1 MPVERLTERG
11 RIRALLE
18 VDRVWAAYALGDLQ
32 PGMFEECA
40 WYRLGGA
47 LALVYSGLR
56 PPVLYTQGPAE
67 DVRALLLEVAPGH
80 RELYLL
86 VRPEH
91 LQGLAGVLKAAR
103 PLPIPKDTGTGVWR
117 MLLNP
122 TLFPA
127 RPRPEVE
134 PLGAAVLDQLYELFE
149 GAPDAPDTFLPEQLE
164 RGVFYGLRAGGQ
176 LAAVAGTHL
185 VSVEEG
191 VAAVGNVFTRP
202 ELRGRHLGR
211 DVTWA
216 VTDRL
221 LGLGIRTIILNV
233 AQRNASAIR
242 LYEHL
247 GYRRYCAFYEGLARA
262 CRQN

>member
-117 MLLNP
+117 MLL
-122 TLFPA
+122 
-127 RPRPEVE
+127 
-134 PLGAAVLDQLYELFE
+134 
-149 GAPDAPDTFLPEQLE
+149 